1 MSLYHRV
8 FNFSAGPGTL
18 PVPVLEHVRDEMLN
32 HAGDGMSVL
41 EMSHRGG
48 PYDRIHS
55 EAKEDLKTLL
65 GIPDGYQV
73 LFLAGGASLQF
84 TMVAKSFGT
93 GSYVVTGAWGEK
105 AVEAAAL
112 EGDAHVAWK
121 GDRSVPAC
129 GDYDVRGDY
138 VHITTNETIGG
149 VQWKE
154 DPSFDLPLVCD
165 MSSDILSRPA
175 AVDRYS
181 LIYAG
186 AQKNMGPAGATL
198 VVVSDEFLKR
208 VPKGLP
214 PMLDYA
220 VQAKNDSRYNTPP
233 TFSIYVCG
241 LVYKHLLKNGG
252 LAEAE
257 VRNQRKSGL
266 LYAAIDSADGFYEG
280 HAETASRSTMNV
292 VFTLPSKELTDL
304 FVTQATE
311 NGFDGLRG
319 HRNVGG
325 IRASIYNAFLEE
337 GCVALADFMRDFAQR
352 NG

>member
-1 MSLYHRV
+1 MSLYQRV
-8 FNFSAGPGTL
+8 YNFSAGPGTL
-18 PVPVLEHVRDEMLN
+18 PVPVLEQVRDELLN
-32 HAGDGMSVL
+32 HGGSGMSVL

-48 PYDRIHS
+48 PYDRIHA
-55 EAKEDLKTLL
+55 EAKEDLKKLL
-65 GIPDGYQV
+65 GIPDGYQI
-73 LFLAGGASLQF
+73 LFLTGGASLQF
-84 TMVAKSFGT
+84 TMVPKSFGA
-93 GSYVVTGAWGEK
+93 GAFIVTGAWGEK
-105 AVEAAAL
+105 AVETARV
-112 EGDAHVAWK
+112 EGNVQVAWQ
-121 GDRSVPAC
+121 GDRRVPAREE
-129 GDYDVRGDY
+129 YEVAGDY
-138 VHITTNETIGG
+138 VHITSNETIGG

-165 MSSDILSRPA
+165 MSSDILSRPV

-198 VVVSDEFLKR
+198 VVVADELLKR

-241 LVYKHLLKNGG
+241 LVYKYLLNQGG
-252 LAEAE
+252 LAAAQE
-257 VRNQRKSGL
+257 RNERKAGL
-266 LYAAIDSADGFYEG
+266 IYGAIDASGGFYTG
-280 HAETASRSTMNV
+280 HAETATRSTMNV
-292 VFTLPSKELTDL
+292 VFTLPDQELTDR
-304 FVTQATE
+304 FVKESTE

-319 HRNVGG
+319 HRSVGG
-325 IRASIYNAFLEE
+325 IRASIYNAFPEE
-337 GCVALADFMRDFAQR
+337 GCVSLAEFMRDFATR

>member
-1 MSLYHRV
+1 MNPYHRV
-8 FNFSAGPGTL
+8 YNFSAGPGTL
-18 PVPVLEHVRDEMLN
+18 PVPVLEQVRDEMLN
-32 HAGDGMSVL
+32 QAGSGMSVL

-55 EAKEDLKTLL
+55 EAKDDLKTLL
-65 GIPDGYQV
+65 GIPEGYQV

-93 GSYVVTGAWGEK
+93 GSFVVTGAWGEK
-105 AVEAAAL
+105 AVETAAL
-112 EGDAHVAWK
+112 EGDVHVAWK
-121 GDRSVPAC
+121 GDRTVPSR
-129 GDYDVRGDY
+129 GDYEVQGDY

-154 DPSFDLPLVCD
+154 DPSFELPLICD
-165 MSSDILSRPA
+165 MSSDILSRPVS
-175 AVDRYS
+175 VDRYS

-198 VVVSDEFLKR
+198 VVVADELLKR

-220 VQAKNDSRYNTPP
+220 LQAKNDSRYNTPP

-241 LVYKHLLKNGG
+241 LVYKYLLKNGG
-252 LAEAE
+252 LVGAEA
-257 VRNQRKSGL
+257 RNARKSAL
-266 LYAAIDSADGFYEG
+266 LYDAIDQTGGFFQG
-280 HAETASRSTMNV
+280 HADPAARSTMNV
-292 VFTLPSKELTDL
+292 VFTLPNQELTDL
-304 FVTQATE
+304 LVTSATE

-319 HRNVGG
+319 HRSVGG
-325 IRASIYNAFLEE
+325 IRASIYNAFPEE
-337 GCVALADFMRDFAQR
+337 GCVALAQFMRDFAQR